1 MTLLDLGRIAS
12 HRDTAVAHAMLHA
25 VAVAKDR
32 GERMGMGYCLMC
44 GMLREVNRGVC
55 TQCAC
60 DEYERRA
67 RKRRHRRALARLA
80 SRPTRRAKR

>member
-12 HRDTAVAHAMLHA
+12 HLDTALAHAMLHA

-55 TQCAC
+55 TQCAT
-60 DEYERRA
+60 DEYERTR
-67 RKRRHRRALARLA
+67 RKRRLERRAAA
-80 SRPTRRAKR
+80 RAKKTGR